1 MEKNRNPELIYN
13 QLLFDKQAKFLET
26 GQSLQQMV
34 LGELDVR
41 MQKYTMRSLPY
52 ILFKNQLQMDQR
64 PKCMT

>member
-13 QLLFDKQAKFLET
+13 QLLFDKQAKVLET